1 MGHFRG
7 HAMVAQLLLCS
18 AWAWHGSSVLAQP
31 PSTVVAEPRPMS
43 AEPGRGESELPPALP
58 EPFLAM
64 PAAPAAETGP
74 SPTAGDHAVRLCLA
88 DAVRR
93 SLTNVQTVQANVA
106 VRSATVARFDALKNF
121 VPLMNLPQFMAGFNR
136 FTPSSAGTI
145 TDFPDVM
152 GFTQFAGQPGL
163 DHLSASRLN
172 LLLPIDPSGQI
183 TSLPIAEEG
192 IHAKLLMEQL
202 VRRSQAALAMQAYFE
217 AKQIPYGIRV
227 GRLAVTLAEETR
239 ALTRRKLLAKQAYNI
254 ELSRARNAESQARVF
269 LANMEKNS
277 RIAQRELALVLHQSR
292 LLGPQDRG
300 PVPIELDCEYSFDL
314 DDPDLVDMTIVPD
327 FPCSRE
333 EAIELAKRQR
343 VEVRILVVGLRMA
356 HLRSR
361 GTGLRLFGTGGVPA
375 ELSFKNTTAVNHGV
389 ALGAIF
395 GATYSPPLVDVDL
408 WARIR
413 QARLDVIQSQL
424 DLERSLVDV
433 SKDAGN
439 TWDRWQ
445 QAIKEWQQREADLA
459 LRREYLNRQ
468 ERLYQHKQS
477 IRLEVLGARVD
488 LLQGDA
494 NRWTAWYNLQLARL
508 DMLRATELLLDYV
521 EKAGI
526 THLPTEPEDPPPGF
540 WKRRLAWL
548 TESRH
553 GGRFTPNKEESNHGA
568 SESQSPVVANL
579 GRDDGADLGRTSGSG
594 ASTPAA
600 GSGPTAGGRLIR
612 TGGAA
617 ATGDASARHVGEGS
631 NPPGILLRPA
641 EPGRAPAERAPAD
654 PAGRSL
660 PRRGDQPN
668 ADLASPGGGN
678 DRQGDATR

>member
-1 MGHFRG
+1 
-7 HAMVAQLLLCS
+7 
-18 AWAWHGSSVLAQP
+18 VLAQP
-31 PSTVVAEPRPMS
+31 PSSPAAETRPTS
-43 AEPGRGESELPPALP
+43 ADPERGESELPPALP
-58 EPFLAM
+58 DPFPSM
-64 PAAPAAETGP
+64 PVLPAAEMGL
-74 SPTAGDHAVRLCLA
+74 SPAGTADDHAVRLCLA

-93 SLTNVQTVQANVA
+93 SLANVQTVQANVA
-106 VRSATVARFDALKNF
+106 VRSATVARFDALKSF

-136 FTPSSAGTI
+136 FTPGSAGTVV
-145 TDFPDVM
+145 DFPSVM

-163 DHLSASRLN
+163 DHLSANRLN

-192 IHAKLLMEQL
+192 IHAKMLMEQL

-227 GRLAVTLAEETR
+227 GRLAVTLAQETR
-239 ALTRRKLLAKQAYNI
+239 TLTGRKLLRKQAYEV
-254 ELSRARNAESQARVF
+254 ELSRATIAESQARVF

-292 LLGPQDRG
+292 LLVPQDRG
-300 PVPIELDCEYSFDL
+300 PVPIELDREYSFDL
-314 DDPDLVDMTIVPD
+314 DDPDLVDVTIVPD
-327 FPCSRE
+327 FPRSRE
-333 EAIELAKRQR
+333 EAIQLAKRQR

-361 GTGLRLFGTGGVPA
+361 SAGLRLFGTGGVPA
-375 ELSFKNTTAVNHGV
+375 ELSFKNTTAANHGV

-424 DLERSLVDV
+424 DLEKSLVDV

-445 QAIKEWQQREADLA
+445 QAIKEWQQREAVLVLQRKELD
-459 LRREYLNRQ
+459 RQ
-468 ERLYQHKQS
+468 GRLYQQKQS
-477 IRLEVLGARVD
+477 ILLDVLGARVD

-521 EKAGI
+521 EQAGI
-526 THLPTEPEDPPPGF
+526 TQLATEPEDPPPSF
-540 WKRRLAWL
+540 WRRRLAWL
-548 TESRH
+548 TESGR
-553 GGRFTPNKEESNHGA
+553 GGLFTPNK
-568 SESQSPVVANL
+568 
-579 GRDDGADLGRTSGSG
+579 
-594 ASTPAA
+594 
-600 GSGPTAGGRLIR
+600 
-612 TGGAA
+612 
-617 ATGDASARHVGEGS
+617 
-631 NPPGILLRPA
+631 
-641 EPGRAPAERAPAD
+641 
-654 PAGRSL
+654 
-660 PRRGDQPN
+660 
-668 ADLASPGGGN
+668 
-678 DRQGDATR
+678 